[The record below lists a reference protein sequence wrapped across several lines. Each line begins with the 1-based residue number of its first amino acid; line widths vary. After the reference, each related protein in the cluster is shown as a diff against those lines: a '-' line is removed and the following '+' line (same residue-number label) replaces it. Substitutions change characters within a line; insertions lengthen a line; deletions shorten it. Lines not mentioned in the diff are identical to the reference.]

1 MLNIDVHGALAV
13 MEQFPDAITIFV
25 RPSSLEELER
35 RLRGRGTE
43 SNELIRRRLQTAK
56 KELELADRYRYQ
68 VINDDVDRAVEQ
80 IDTILTQQWEAQGD
94 D

>member
-1 MLNIDVHGALAV
+1 

-25 RPSSLEELER
+25 RPGSLDELER

-43 SNELIRRRLQTAK
+43 SEEAIRRRLQTAK

-68 VINDDVDRAVEQ
+68 VINDDVDRAVEKYA
-80 IDTILTQQWEAQGD
+80 IPS
-94 D
+94 